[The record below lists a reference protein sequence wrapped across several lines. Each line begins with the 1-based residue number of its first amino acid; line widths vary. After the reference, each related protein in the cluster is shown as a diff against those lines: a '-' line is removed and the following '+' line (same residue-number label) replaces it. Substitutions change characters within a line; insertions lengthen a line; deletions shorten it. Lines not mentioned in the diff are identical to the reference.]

1 MESGASQDAPFLFLG
16 EVLEKMPHGKSRT
29 SQTDT
34 TGDRSSR
41 TADST
46 RDHTGGSD
54 DRSGGGQDLGP
65 FGAVFAVDLGTY
77 CGTGKA
83 EYGDPR
89 KAGTRTESLPDEP
102 AGASH
107 GRTRESR

>member
-1 MESGASQDAPFLFLG
+1 MEAGRRKTPPFLFLG
-16 EVLEKMPHGKSRT
+16 KVLKKVAHGKPRPGQAHNAGDGSR
-29 SQTDT
+29 
-34 TGDRSSR
+34 R
-41 TADST
+41 TADSA
-46 RDHTGGSD
+46 RDHTGGAD

-65 FGAVFAVDLGTY
+65 FGAVFAVDLRPY